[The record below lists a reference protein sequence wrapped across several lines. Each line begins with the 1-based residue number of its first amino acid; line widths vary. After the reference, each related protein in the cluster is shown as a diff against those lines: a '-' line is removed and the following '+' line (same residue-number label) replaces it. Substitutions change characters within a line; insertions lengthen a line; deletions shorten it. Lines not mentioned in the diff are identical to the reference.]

1 MAYRF
6 RSMPK
11 YDGDYVPKMI
21 NKSTIKEKIYKAPK
35 QPQGLEIYPKRLKRY
50 AKNLF
55 MFNNLNEYKEL
66 FEQLKI
72 LVKTVL
78 NVLCEKPH
86 SVNVEL
92 FNKINAENIKEN
104 KPEKPILVFPVI
116 SYNPPDWVEIFASII
131 PKIIIIPS
139 TEWFDVLL
147 YVFQNLMLS
156 ISAENRYEIEAK
168 YKEEIKNTKNRDEK
182 QKLILER
189 KKELE
194 DNRKNVYQ
202 LVNFLGDEMF
212 KTNDINKYHIILSA
226 ITLRGLNFSPFID
239 YTKKFDE
246 SDYFNELTRLR
257 YNGYYFAAELTEIT
271 LFYHLGELSLIQYF
285 KQYSTYLEQYLKNF
299 YEFNLIRKINGITNR
314 LSPENYNF
322 SLKNLLTFMSIPEN
336 LERLANGDE
345 QEPRT
350 IETAED
356 ITDETTA
363 ANRFNEVKRILAEK
377 INGIP
382 PLLLL
387 VQMLK
392 DLNIPK
398 EIIIKEQIRNP
409 EKFDFN
415 YFNAIT
421 YAYLCE
427 IYTIEDLQNAELL
440 PAKQR
445 LNILNRLSDSLMHDK
460 ITTTAEKPAFGMR
473 ENSEKYPLEYLHE
486 NLRNWVKNNIE
497 NDYFKEA
504 IENAPS
510 IARKIFLNDFGSC

>member
-6 RSMPK
+6 RAMPK
-11 YDGDYVPKMI
+11 YDGDYVPKLI
-21 NKSTIKEKIYKAPK
+21 NKSTIKEKIFKAPK

-50 AKNLF
+50 AKHLF
-55 MFNNLNEYKEL
+55 MSNYLDSYKEL

-78 NVLCEKPH
+78 NVLCEKPL

-92 FNKINAENIKEN
+92 FNKINAENIKE
-104 KPEKPILVFPVI
+104 KDTEKPILVFPVF

-168 YKEEIKNTKNRDEK
+168 YKEEIRNTKNRDER

-194 DNRKNVYQ
+194 DNRKSVYQ
-202 LVNFLGDEMF
+202 LVNFLGDEML
-212 KTNDINKYHIILSA
+212 KTNDINKYNIILSA

-239 YTKKFDE
+239 YAKKFE
-246 SDYFNELTRLR
+246 EIDYFNELTRLR

-271 LFYHLGELSLIQYF
+271 LLYHFGELSLIQYF
-285 KQYSTYLEQYLKNF
+285 KQYSTYLEQYLKDF
-299 YEFNLIRKINGITNR
+299 YEFNLVRKINTITNK
-314 LSPENYNF
+314 LSAENYAF
-322 SLKNLLTFMSIPEN
+322 SLKNLLTFMNTP
-336 LERLANGDE
+336 GDNE
-345 QEPRT
+345 
-350 IETAED
+350 ETN
-356 ITDETTA
+356 TQTA
-363 ANRFNEVKRILAEK
+363 AEVKRILAEK

-398 EIIIKEQIRNP
+398 EIIIKEQIKNP

-415 YFNAIT
+415 YSNAIT
-421 YAYLCE
+421 YAYMCE
-427 IYTIEDLQNAELL
+427 IYAIEDLQNAELL
-440 PAKQR
+440 PLKQR
-445 LNILNRLSDSLMHDK
+445 LNILNRLSDSLTHDK
-460 ITTTAEKPAFGMR
+460 ITTTAEKPAYLLR
-473 ENSEKYPLEYLHE
+473 ENSEKYPLEYLRE

-497 NDYFKEA
+497 SNYFKEA

-510 IARKIFLNDFGSC
+510 IARKIFLSDFGSC